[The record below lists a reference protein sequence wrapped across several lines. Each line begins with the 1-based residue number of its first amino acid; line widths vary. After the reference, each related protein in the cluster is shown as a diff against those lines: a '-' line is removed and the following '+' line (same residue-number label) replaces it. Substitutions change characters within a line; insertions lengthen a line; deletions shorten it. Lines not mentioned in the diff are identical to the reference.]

1 MQPIYFIQAQI
12 VMVVLSLYRLVG
24 VRIGSYLGGLLGRG
38 LGKIAREGSLAD
50 DNIAQAMPHISAT
63 ERQEILKQFWEQL
76 GRLIGEFPHM
86 AKIAREAETRIL
98 IEGAEHVEAAIPD
111 GGPAIFVS
119 GHFSNWEMTMIG
131 IRRLVG
137 RTGSLYRHANNP
149 YMEKWIIGQRKA
161 FMPLQ
166 IPKGSKGARV
176 MIEEI
181 KKGTSMALLV
191 DQKLG
196 RGDPI
201 TFMGRETKA
210 PSGAVKLARRFDL
223 PVIPTVIRRRQDG
236 PDKAHF
242 VQHFF
247 PAIRVDKTD
256 DAQADVDAAMRKVYD
271 LIEGWIEA
279 NPQDWLWAHNRWKD

>member
-1 MQPIYFIQAQI
+1 MQQIFFLQAQLVKFI
-12 VMVVLSLYRLVG
+12 LAIFRLAG

-38 LGKIAREGSLAD
+38 LSKIAREGSLAD

-63 ERQEILKQFWEQL
+63 ERKEILRQFWEQL

-86 AKIAREAETRIL
+86 AKFSREAETRVV
-98 IEGAEHVEAAIPD
+98 IEGAEHVKAALPD

-119 GHFSNWEMTMIG
+119 GHFSNWEMTMLG
-131 IRRLVG
+131 VRQLVG
-137 RTGSLYRHANNP
+137 RAGALYRHANNP
-149 YMEKWIIGQRKA
+149 YMDKWIIRQRSA

-166 IPKGSKGARV
+166 IPKGSKGART
-176 MIEEI
+176 MIDEI
-181 KKGTSMALLV
+181 KKGTSMVLLV

-210 PSGAVKLARRFDL
+210 PSAAVKVARRFDI
-223 PVIPTVIRRRQDG
+223 PVIPTVVRRRHDG
-236 PDKAHF
+236 PDKSHF

-247 PAIRVDKTD
+247 PAIHVAKTEN
-256 DAQADVDAAMRKVYD
+256 AKADVDAAMREVYD
-271 LIEGWIEA
+271 AIEDWIETS
-279 NPQDWLWAHNRWKD
+279 PQEWLWAHNRWK

>member
-1 MQPIYFIQAQI
+1 MQQIFFLQAQLVKFI
-12 VMVVLSLYRLVG
+12 LAIFRLAG

-38 LGKIAREGSLAD
+38 LSKIAREGSLAD

-63 ERQEILKQFWEQL
+63 ERKEILRQFWEQL

-86 AKIAREAETRIL
+86 AKFSREAETRVV
-98 IEGAEHVEAAIPD
+98 IEGAEHVKAALPD

-119 GHFSNWEMTMIG
+119 GHFSNWEMTMLG
-131 IRRLVG
+131 VRQLVG
-137 RTGSLYRHANNP
+137 RAGALYRHANNP
-149 YMEKWIIGQRKA
+149 YMDKWIIRQRSA

-166 IPKGSKGARV
+166 IPKGSKGART
-176 MIEEI
+176 MIDEI
-181 KKGTSMALLV
+181 KKGTSMVLLV

-210 PSGAVKLARRFDL
+210 PSAAVKVARRFDI
-223 PVIPTVIRRRQDG
+223 PVIPTVVRRRHDG
-236 PDKAHF
+236 PDKSHF

-247 PAIRVDKTD
+247 PAIHVAKTE
-256 DAQADVDAAMRKVYD
+256 DAKADVDTAMREVYD
-271 LIEGWIEA
+271 AIEDWIETS
-279 NPQDWLWAHNRWKD
+279 PQEWLWAHNRWK

>member
-1 MQPIYFIQAQI
+1 MQPIYFLQAQLVKFI
-12 VMVVLSLYRLVG
+12 LALYRLAG

-63 ERQEILKQFWEQL
+63 ERKEILRQFWEQL

-86 AKIAREAETRIL
+86 AKFSREAETRVV
-98 IEGAEHVEAAIPD
+98 IEGAEHVKAALPD

-119 GHFSNWEMTMIG
+119 GHFSNWEMTMLG
-131 IRRLVG
+131 VRQLVG
-137 RTGSLYRHANNP
+137 RAGALYRHANNP
-149 YMEKWIIGQRKA
+149 YMDKWIIRQRSA

-166 IPKGSKGARV
+166 IPKGSKGART
-176 MIEEI
+176 MIDEI
-181 KKGTSMALLV
+181 KKGTSMVLLV

-210 PSGAVKLARRFDL
+210 PSAAVKVARRFDI
-223 PVIPTVIRRRQDG
+223 PVIPTVVRRRHDG
-236 PDKAHF
+236 PDKSHF

-247 PAIRVDKTD
+247 PAIRVAKTED
-256 DAQADVDAAMRKVYD
+256 VKADVDAAMREVYD
-271 LIEGWIEA
+271 AIEAWIETS
-279 NPQDWLWAHNRWKD
+279 PQEWLWAHNRWK

>member
-1 MQPIYFIQAQI
+1 MQQIFFLQAQLVKFI
-12 VMVVLSLYRLVG
+12 LAIFRLAG

-38 LGKIAREGSLAD
+38 LSKIAREGSLAD

-63 ERQEILKQFWEQL
+63 ERKEILRQFWEQL

-86 AKIAREAETRIL
+86 AKFSREAETRVV
-98 IEGAEHVEAAIPD
+98 IEGAEHVKAALPD

-119 GHFSNWEMTMIG
+119 GHFSNWEMTMLG
-131 IRRLVG
+131 VRQLVG
-137 RTGSLYRHANNP
+137 RAGALYRHANNP
-149 YMEKWIIGQRKA
+149 YMDKWIIRQRSA

-166 IPKGSKGARV
+166 IPKGSKGART
-176 MIEEI
+176 MIDEI
-181 KKGTSMALLV
+181 KKGTSMVLLV

-210 PSGAVKLARRFDL
+210 PSAAVKVARRFDI
-223 PVIPTVIRRRQDG
+223 PVIPTVVRRRHDG
-236 PDKAHF
+236 PDKSHF

-247 PAIRVDKTD
+247 PAIRVAKTED
-256 DAQADVDAAMRKVYD
+256 VKADVDAAMREVYD
-271 LIEGWIEA
+271 AIEAWIETS
-279 NPQDWLWAHNRWKD
+279 PQEWLWAHNRWK

>member
-1 MQPIYFIQAQI
+1 MQPIYFLQAQLVKFI
-12 VMVVLSLYRLVG
+12 LALYRLAG

-63 ERQEILKQFWEQL
+63 ERKEILRQFWEQL

-86 AKIAREAETRIL
+86 AKFSREAETRVV
-98 IEGAEHVEAAIPD
+98 IEGAEHVKAALPD

-119 GHFSNWEMTMIG
+119 GHFSNWEMTMLG
-131 IRRLVG
+131 VRQLVG
-137 RTGSLYRHANNP
+137 RAGALYRHANNP
-149 YMEKWIIGQRKA
+149 YMDKWIIRQRSA

-166 IPKGSKGARV
+166 IPKGSKGART
-176 MIEEI
+176 MIDEI
-181 KKGTSMALLV
+181 KKGTSMVLLV

-210 PSGAVKLARRFDL
+210 PSAAVKVARRFDI
-223 PVIPTVIRRRQDG
+223 PVIPTVVRRRHDG
-236 PDKAHF
+236 PDKSHF

-247 PAIRVDKTD
+247 PAIHVAKTEN
-256 DAQADVDAAMRKVYD
+256 AKADVDAAMREVYD
-271 LIEGWIEA
+271 AIEDWIETS
-279 NPQDWLWAHNRWKD
+279 PQEWLWAHNRWK